1 MLRRIAFILFIIGL
15 VCLGLRL
22 SLSAQKSPREEIALY
37 DYSADFERIEAKT
50 DKLSADVDR
59 LSITLDNTNKGILK
73 KLDQVLSNQEKI
85 INELEIVKVRAS
97 RR

>member
-1 MLRRIAFILFIIGL
+1 MAKRIMFILVITIFFCFSF
-15 VCLGLRL
+15 VLGLKAQQRYTDPDEQTAL
-22 SLSAQKSPREEIALY
+22 S
-37 DYSADFERIEAKT
+37 DFSETLTKIETAMN
-50 DKLSADVDR
+50 KLST
-59 LSITLDNTNKGILK
+59 SLDNTNKEILK

>member
-1 MLRRIAFILFIIGL
+1 MLRKILLISIITGFFCFSF
-15 VCLGLRL
+15 VLGLK
-22 SLSAQKSPREEIALY
+22 AQKNPDEDSGISGVLE
-37 DYSADFERIEAKT
+37 
-50 DKLSADVDR
+50 KLSQIEINVGQ
-59 LSITLDNTNKGILK
+59 LSTSLDKTNKGILK